1 MRQNGD
7 EKMSVRRED
16 VEKIVQAVGGADNIE
31 VATHCVTRLR
41 FSLADESKVDKQAL
55 DDNELAKGYFSTQGQ
70 FQVIIGPGIVDK
82 AYDELIAITGG
93 QRASKDDVKAAAIK
107 HKSPV
112 QQFIKTLS
120 DIFIPLLPAL
130 VTAGLL
136 LGINNLL
143 TGKDIFFAG
152 QSLVQVYPQWADFA
166 AIVNTIAS
174 TAFTFL
180 PALVGWSAATRF
192 GGSPLLGVVLGLIL
206 VNPGLLSAYDYA
218 NAVNEGT
225 VPTWN
230 LFGLHINAV
239 GYQGQ
244 VLPMLVA
251 AYVLVVIE
259 KWLNRKVPDSLKL
272 LLVAP
277 IALLVTGFL
286 AFVVIG
292 PVTFTLGNW
301 LTSGVVWLFDTVP
314 WLGGL
319 LYGGLYAPLVIT
331 GMHHTFLAV
340 DLQLINSDA
349 AGHST
354 FLWPMLALS
363 NIAQGSAALAM
374 MFVIRSQKMK
384 SLSATTSVTA
394 FLGVTEPAVFGVNV
408 RYKYPLFM
416 GMIGSALGGILL
428 TMNDVR
434 AFAVGVG
441 GLPGFL
447 AINVGDWPIFFIGM
461 GIALVLPFVGTVIYG
476 KIVTRKQA
484 ESGEVAEEDLA
495 DRDVK
500 TVENAKSPVPAAG
513 NTVVQ
518 HADSSA
524 ARTSTAAASSE
535 AVNVLD
541 LTSPIQG
548 RAVPLENVPDPAFA
562 EKQMGEGIAIEP
574 TDGRVVAP
582 FDGTV
587 AHVIDKSKHAV
598 ILEHATGVQVLIH
611 VGIDT
616 VGLKG
621 SGFKAHVATGDVVKE
636 GQLLLEF
643 DREAIKAAGY
653 STISPVII
661 PVGQDIVESIEE
673 ITGDAEAG
681 ETPVLRVHLTGAGV

>member
-1 MRQNGD
+1 
-7 EKMSVRRED
+7 MSVRRED
-16 VEKIVQAVGGADNIE
+16 VEKIVEAIGGKDNIE

-41 FSLADESKVDKQAL
+41 FSLVDESKVDKQAL

-82 AYDELIAITGG
+82 AYEELIAITGG
-93 QRASKDDVKAAAIK
+93 QRATKEDVKSAAIK

-112 QQFIKTLS
+112 QQVIKTLS

-143 TGKDIFFAG
+143 TGNDIFFAG
-152 QSLVQVYPQWADFA
+152 QSLIQVYPQWADFA

-192 GGSPLLGVVLGLIL
+192 GGSPLLGVILGLIL

-230 LFGLHINAV
+230 LFGLQINAV

-244 VLPMLVA
+244 VLPMLAA
-251 AYVLVVIE
+251 AYVLVMIE

-272 LLVAP
+272 LVVAP
-277 IALLVTGFL
+277 VALLVTGFL

-292 PVTFTLGNW
+292 PVTFALGNW
-301 LTSGVVWLFDTVP
+301 LTAGVVWLFATVP

-340 DLQLINSDA
+340 DLQLINST
-349 AGHST
+349 GGT

-363 NIAQGSAALAM
+363 NIAQGAAALAM
-374 MFVIRSQKMK
+374 MFVIRTQKMK
-384 SLSATTSVTA
+384 SLSGTTSLTA

-416 GMIGSALGGILL
+416 GMLGSATAGVLL
-428 TMNDVR
+428 TMNNVR

-447 AINVGDWPIFFIGM
+447 AINVEKWTIFFIGM
-461 GIALVLPFVGTVIYG
+461 GICLVVPFVGTLLYG
-476 KIVTRKQA
+476 KVVTRKQSD
-484 ESGEVAEEDLA
+484 SGEAAEEDLA
-495 DRDVK
+495 ERDVK
-500 TVENAKSPVPAAG
+500 TVENAKSPIPNTG
-513 NTVVQ
+513 NAVVS
-518 HADSSA
+518 HASRSGSSA
-524 ARTSTAAASSE
+524 GGTAGRD

-541 LTSPIQG
+541 VLAPIRG
-548 RAVPLENVPDPAFA
+548 NVVLLDNVPDPAFA

-574 TDGRVVAP
+574 SEGKLFAP
-582 FDGTV
+582 FDATV

-598 ILEHATGVQVLIH
+598 ILEHSMTGVQILVH

-621 SGFKAHVATGDVVKE
+621 EGFKVHVATGDQVKE

-643 DREAIKAAGY
+643 DMEKIKAGGY
-653 STISPVII
+653 PTISPVII
-661 PVGQDIVESIEE
+661 PAGQDIVERVEE
-673 ITGDAEAG
+673 VLGSAEAG
-681 ETPVLRVHLTGAGV
+681 KTPVLRVHLSSEGVT

>member
-1 MRQNGD
+1 
-7 EKMSVRRED
+7 MSVKRED
-16 VEKIVQAVGGADNIE
+16 VEKIVQAIGGKDNIE

-41 FSLADESKVDKQAL
+41 FSLVDESKVDKQAL

-82 AYDELIAITGG
+82 AYDELISITGG
-93 QRASKDDVKAAAIK
+93 QRASKDDVKSAAIK

-143 TGKDIFFAG
+143 TGSDIFFAG
-152 QSLVQVYPQWADFA
+152 QSLVEVYPQWADFA

-218 NAVNEGT
+218 AALNEGT

-230 LFGLHINAV
+230 LFGLQINEV

-259 KWLNRKVPDSLKL
+259 KWLNKKVPDSFKL
-272 LLVAP
+272 LVVAP
-277 IALLVTGFL
+277 VALLVTGFL

-340 DLQLINSDA
+340 DLQLINST
-349 AGHST
+349 GGT

-363 NIAQGSAALAM
+363 NIAQGAAALAM

-408 RYKYPLFM
+408 RFKYPLFM
-416 GMIGSALGGILL
+416 GMIGSAIGGVLL

-447 AINVGDWPIFFIGM
+447 AINVGDWGIFFIGM
-461 GIALVLPFVGTVIYG
+461 AICLVLPFVGTIIYG

-484 ESGEVAEEDLA
+484 ASGEVVEEDLA
-495 DRDVK
+495 ERDVK
-500 TVENAKSPVPAAG
+500 KVENSTSPIPNSG
-513 NTVVQ
+513 NEVVS
-518 HADSSA
+518 HASTSNSA
-524 ARTSTAAASSE
+524 NTGASVGSPD
-535 AVNVLD
+535 AVNVLE
-541 LTSPIQG
+541 LLAPIQG
-548 RAVPLENVPDPAFA
+548 KAVDLAQVPDPAFA
-562 EKQMGEGIAIEP
+562 EKQMGEGVAIEP
-574 TDGRVVAP
+574 SEGRVVAP
-582 FDGTV
+582 FDATV

-611 VGIDT
+611 IGIDT

-621 SGFKAHVATGDVVKE
+621 NGFTAHVATGDVVKA

-643 DREAIKAAGY
+643 DRDVITSGGY
-653 STISPVII
+653 ATISPIII
-661 PVGQDIVESIEE
+661 PAGQDIVDHIEE
-673 ITGDAEAG
+673 LTGDTQAG
-681 ETPVLRVHLTGAGV
+681 KTPVIRIHLTGDED

>member
-1 MRQNGD
+1 
-7 EKMSVRRED
+7 MSVKRED
-16 VEKIVQAVGGADNIE
+16 VEKIIEAIGGKENIE

-41 FSLADESKVDKQAL
+41 FSLVDEGKVNKQAL

-93 QRASKDDVKAAAIK
+93 QRASKEDVKAAAIK
-107 HKSPV
+107 HKSPI

-143 TGKDIFFAG
+143 TGTDIFFKG

-206 VNPGLLSAYDYA
+206 VNPSLLSAYDYA
-218 NAVNEGT
+218 KAYNEGT

-230 LFGLHINAV
+230 LFGFHVNAV

-272 LLVAP
+272 LVVAP
-277 IALLVTGFL
+277 VALLVTGFL
-286 AFVVIG
+286 AFVIIG

-301 LTSGVVWLFDTVP
+301 LTAGVVWVFSTVP

-340 DLQLINSDA
+340 DLQLINST
-349 AGHST
+349 GGT

-363 NIAQGSAALAM
+363 NIAQGAAALAM

-384 SLSATTSVTA
+384 SLSATTSITA

-408 RYKYPLFM
+408 RFKYPLFM
-416 GMIGSALGGILL
+416 GMLGSAIGGVLL
-428 TMNDVR
+428 TMNNVR

-447 AINVGDWPIFFIGM
+447 AIDVANWGIFFIGM
-461 GIALVLPFVGTVIYG
+461 AIALVVPFVGTLLWG
-476 KIVTRKQA
+476 KLATRKQTAGGEMNAA
-484 ESGEVAEEDLA
+484 EAELA
-495 DRDVK
+495 DDDVK
-500 TVENAKSPVPAAG
+500 KVEHGQSPLPVGEKTA
-513 NTVVQ
+513 
-518 HADSSA
+518 SA
-524 ARTSTAAASSE
+524 TQASTASNSLDVLELAA
-535 AVNVLD
+535 
-541 LTSPIQG
+541 PITGQ
-548 RAVPLENVPDPAFA
+548 AVPLDRVPDPAFA

-574 TDGRVVAP
+574 TDGKVYAP

-598 ILEHATGVQVLIH
+598 ILEHSSGVQILVH

-621 SGFKAHVATGDVVKE
+621 DGFKVHVATGDKVSK

-643 DREAIKAAGY
+643 DMDTIQAAGY
-653 STISPVII
+653 PTISPVIV
-661 PVGQDIVESIEE
+661 PVGQTMIEQIEE
-673 ITGDAEAG
+673 VTGAVEAG
-681 ETPVLRVHLTGAGV
+681 KTPVLRIHLTKAHAS

>member
-1 MRQNGD
+1 
-7 EKMSVRRED
+7 MSVKRED
-16 VEKIVQAVGGADNIE
+16 VEKIVQAIGGKDNIE

-41 FSLADESKVDKQAL
+41 FSLVDESKVDKQAL

-93 QRASKDDVKAAAIK
+93 QRATKDDVKSAAIK

-143 TGKDIFFAG
+143 TGKDIFFEAK
-152 QSLVQVYPQWADFA
+152 SLVEVYPQWADFA

-206 VNPGLLSAYDYA
+206 VNPGLMSAYDYA
-218 NAVNEGT
+218 AALNEGT

-272 LLVAP
+272 LVVAP
-277 IALLVTGFL
+277 VALLVTGFL

-301 LTSGVVWLFDTVP
+301 LTEGVVWLFDTVP

-340 DLQLINSDA
+340 DLQLINST
-349 AGHST
+349 GGT

-363 NIAQGSAALAM
+363 NIAQGAAALAM

-408 RYKYPLFM
+408 RFKYPLFM
-416 GMIGSALGGILL
+416 GMIGSAIGGVLL

-447 AINVGDWPIFFIGM
+447 AINVGDWGVFFTGM
-461 GIALVLPFVGTVIYG
+461 AIALVLPFVGTFVYG

-484 ESGEVAEEDLA
+484 AAGEPIDEEDLA
-495 DRDVK
+495 ERDVK
-500 TVENAKSPVPAAG
+500 KVENAQSPIPNTG
-513 NTVVQ
+513 NQVVS
-518 HADSSA
+518 HTASA
-524 ARTSTAAASSE
+524 KTDAPLAAAAPASAD

-541 LTSPIQG
+541 LASPIQG
-548 RAVPLENVPDPAFA
+548 KAVPLENVPDPAFA

-574 TDGRVVAP
+574 AEGRVVAP

-621 SGFKAHVATGDVVKE
+621 NGFTAHVATGDVVKE

-643 DREAIKAAGY
+643 DQEIIKAGGY
-653 STISPVII
+653 ATISPIII
-661 PVGQDIVESIEE
+661 PAGQDIVESVEE
-673 ITGDAEAG
+673 LTGDATEG
-681 ETPVLRVHLTGAGV
+681 QTPVIRVHLSSAGV

>member
-1 MRQNGD
+1 
-7 EKMSVRRED
+7 MSVKRED
-16 VEKIVQAVGGADNIE
+16 VEKIIEAIGGKDNIE

-41 FSLADESKVDKQAL
+41 FSLLDESKVNKQAL

-82 AYDELIAITGG
+82 AYEELIAITGG
-93 QRASKDDVKAAAIK
+93 QRASKEDVKAAAIK
-107 HKSPV
+107 HKSPI

-143 TGKDIFFAG
+143 TGPDIFYKG
-152 QSLVQVYPQWADFA
+152 QSLVEVFPQWADFA

-192 GGSPLLGVVLGLIL
+192 GGSPLLGVLLGLIL
-206 VNPGLLSAYDYA
+206 VNPSLLSAYDYA
-218 NAVNEGT
+218 KAYNAGT

-230 LFGLHINAV
+230 LFGFHVNAV

-272 LLVAP
+272 LVVAP
-277 IALLVTGFL
+277 VALLVTGFL
-286 AFVVIG
+286 AFVIIG
-292 PVTFTLGNW
+292 PVTFTVGNW
-301 LTSGVVWLFDTVP
+301 LTAGVVWVFSTVP

-340 DLQLINSDA
+340 DLQLINST
-349 AGHST
+349 GGT

-384 SLSATTSVTA
+384 SLSATTSITA

-408 RYKYPLFM
+408 RFRYPLFM
-416 GMIGSALGGILL
+416 GMLGSAIGGILL
-428 TMNDVR
+428 TMNNVR

-447 AINVGDWPIFFIGM
+447 AIDVGNWGTFFIGM
-461 GIALVLPFVGTVIYG
+461 AICLVVPFAGTLLCRKLI
-476 KIVTRKQA
+476 IRKQEA
-484 ESGEVAEEDLA
+484 AGESVEEDIA
-495 DRDVK
+495 DDDVK
-500 TVENAKSPVPAAG
+500 KVENGRSPMK
-513 NTVVQ
+513 
-518 HADSSA
+518 DSDQV
-524 ARTSTAAASSE
+524 AASASSTSAKDVDVLE
-535 AVNVLD
+535 LLAPISGKAVALD
-541 LTSPIQG
+541 
-548 RAVPLENVPDPAFA
+548 NVPDPAFA

-574 TDGRVVAP
+574 TDGKVYAP

-598 ILEHATGVQVLIH
+598 ILEHASGVQILVHI
-611 VGIDT
+611 GIDT

-621 SGFKAHVATGDVVKE
+621 EGFKAHVATGDTVTK

-643 DREAIKAAGY
+643 NMETIKAAGY
-653 STISPVII
+653 PTISPII
-661 PVGQDIVESIEE
+661 VPVGQDMIERIEE
-673 ITGDAEAG
+673 IPGPAEAG
-681 ETPVLRVHLTGAGV
+681 KTPVIRIHLTKAHM

>member
-1 MRQNGD
+1 
-7 EKMSVRRED
+7 MSVKRED
-16 VEKIVQAVGGADNIE
+16 VEKIIEAIGGKDNIE

-41 FSLADESKVDKQAL
+41 FSLVDEGKVNKQAL

-93 QRASKDDVKAAAIK
+93 QRASKEDVKAAAIK
-107 HKSPV
+107 HKSPI

-143 TGKDIFFAG
+143 TGTDIFFKG

-206 VNPGLLSAYDYA
+206 VNPSLLSAYDYA
-218 NAVNEGT
+218 KAYNEGT

-230 LFGLHINAV
+230 LFGFHVNAV

-286 AFVVIG
+286 AFVIIG

-301 LTSGVVWLFDTVP
+301 LTAGVVWVFSTVP

-340 DLQLINSDA
+340 DLQLINST
-349 AGHST
+349 GGT

-363 NIAQGSAALAM
+363 NIAQGAAALAM

-384 SLSATTSVTA
+384 SLSATTSITA

-408 RYKYPLFM
+408 RFKYPLFM
-416 GMIGSALGGILL
+416 GMLGSAIGGVLL
-428 TMNDVR
+428 TMNNVR

-447 AINVGDWPIFFIGM
+447 AIDVAKWGIFFIGM
-461 GIALVLPFVGTVIYG
+461 AIALVVPFIGTLLWG
-476 KIVTRKQA
+476 KLVTRKQA
-484 ESGEVAEEDLA
+484 AGGEMNAAEAELA
-495 DRDVK
+495 DDDVK
-500 TVENAKSPVPAAG
+500 KVEHGQSPLPASEKKTTTTQA
-513 NTVVQ
+513 
-518 HADSSA
+518 SA
-524 ARTSTAAASSE
+524 SATQLDVLELAA
-535 AVNVLD
+535 
-541 LTSPIQG
+541 PITGQ
-548 RAVPLENVPDPAFA
+548 AVPLERVPDPAFA

-574 TDGRVVAP
+574 TDGRVYAP

-598 ILEHATGVQVLIH
+598 ILEHSSGVQILVH

-621 SGFKAHVATGDVVKE
+621 DGFKVHVATGDTVSK

-643 DREAIKAAGY
+643 DMDTIKAAGY
-653 STISPVII
+653 PTISPVIV
-661 PVGQDIVESIEE
+661 PVGQTMIEGIEE
-673 ITGDAEAG
+673 IPGAVEAG
-681 ETPVLRVHLTGAGV
+681 KTPVLRIHLTKAHAS

>member
-1 MRQNGD
+1 
-7 EKMSVRRED
+7 MSVKRED
-16 VEKIVQAVGGADNIE
+16 VEKIIEAIGGKENIE

-41 FSLADESKVDKQAL
+41 FSLVDEGKVNKQAL

-107 HKSPV
+107 HKSPI

-143 TGKDIFFAG
+143 TGSDIFFKG

-206 VNPGLLSAYDYA
+206 VNPSLLSAYDYA
-218 NAVNEGT
+218 KAFNEGT

-230 LFGLHINAV
+230 LFGFHVNAV

-286 AFVVIG
+286 AFVIIG

-301 LTSGVVWLFDTVP
+301 LTAGVVWVFSTVP

-340 DLQLINSDA
+340 DLQLINST
-349 AGHST
+349 GGT

-384 SLSATTSVTA
+384 SLSATTSITA

-408 RYKYPLFM
+408 RFKYPLFM
-416 GMIGSALGGILL
+416 GMLGSAIGGVLL
-428 TMNDVR
+428 TMNNVR

-447 AINVGDWPIFFIGM
+447 AIDVAKWGIFFIGM
-461 GIALVLPFVGTVIYG
+461 AICLVVPFVGTVLWG
-476 KIVTRKQA
+476 KLATRKQA
-484 ESGEVAEEDLA
+484 EGGEMNAAEAELA
-495 DRDVK
+495 DDDVK
-500 TVENAKSPVPAAG
+500 KVEHGQSPLSTSEKTTTTTQAS
-513 NTVVQ
+513 T
-518 HADSSA
+518 SSA
-524 ARTSTAAASSE
+524 QLDVLELAA
-535 AVNVLD
+535 
-541 LTSPIQG
+541 PITGQ
-548 RAVPLENVPDPAFA
+548 AVPLDRVPDPAFA

-574 TDGRVVAP
+574 TDGKVYAP

-598 ILEHATGVQVLIH
+598 ILEHTSGVQILVH

-621 SGFKAHVATGDVVKE
+621 DGFKVHVATGDKVSK

-643 DREAIKAAGY
+643 DMDTIKAAGY
-653 STISPVII
+653 PTISPVIV
-661 PVGQDIVESIEE
+661 PVGQTMIEGIEE
-673 ITGDAEAG
+673 MPGTVEAG
-681 ETPVLRVHLTGAGV
+681 KTPVLRIHLTKAHAS

>member
-1 MRQNGD
+1 
-7 EKMSVRRED
+7 MSVNRED
-16 VEKIVQAVGGADNIE
+16 VEKIVAAIGGKENIE

-41 FSLADESKVDKQAL
+41 FSLLDESKIDKQAL

-82 AYDELIAITGG
+82 AYEQLIAITGG
-93 QRASKDDVKAAAIK
+93 QRASKEDVKAAAIK
-107 HKSPV
+107 HKSPI

-143 TGKDIFFAG
+143 TGSDIFFKG
-152 QSLVQVYPQWADFA
+152 QSLVEVYPQWADFA

-206 VNPGLLSAYDYA
+206 VNPSLLSAYDYA
-218 NAVNEGT
+218 AAYNEGT

-251 AYVLVVIE
+251 AYVLVTIE
-259 KWLNRKVPDSLKL
+259 KWLNRTVPDSFKL
-272 LLVAP
+272 LVVAP
-277 IALLVTGFL
+277 VALLVTGFL

-301 LTSGVVWLFDTVP
+301 LTAGVVWVFSTVP

-340 DLQLINSDA
+340 DLQLINST
-349 AGHST
+349 GGT

-363 NIAQGSAALAM
+363 NIAQGAAALAM
-374 MFVIRSQKMK
+374 MFVIRTQKMK
-384 SLSATTSVTA
+384 SLSATTSITA

-408 RYKYPLFM
+408 RFKYPLFM
-416 GMIGSALGGILL
+416 GMLGSAIGGILL
-428 TMNDVR
+428 TMNNVR

-447 AINVGDWPIFFIGM
+447 AINVGNWGIFFIGM
-461 GIALVLPFVGTVIYG
+461 AICLVIPFVGTLIWG
-476 KIVTRKQA
+476 KLATRKQTT
-484 ESGEVAEEDLA
+484 SEEDSEQDLA
-495 DRDVK
+495 DRAVDK
-500 TVENAKSPVPAAG
+500 VEHGHSPLPASDKAVASDSTSVDG
-513 NTVVQ
+513 VNT
-518 HADSSA
+518 
-524 ARTSTAAASSE
+524 
-535 AVNVLD
+535 LD
-541 LTSPIQG
+541 LPSPISGQ
-548 RAVPLENVPDPAFA
+548 AVSLDQVPDPAFA

-574 TDGRVVAP
+574 TDGKVYAP
-582 FDGTV
+582 FDGNV
-587 AHVIDKSKHAV
+587 AHVIDKSKHAL
-598 ILEHATGVQVLIH
+598 ILEHTSGVQILIH
-611 VGIDT
+611 IGIDT

-621 SGFKAHVATGDVVKE
+621 EGFKAHVATGDTVSK

-643 DREAIKAAGY
+643 DMDMITSAGY
-653 STISPVII
+653 ATISPII
-661 PVGQDIVESIEE
+661 VPVGQEMIQQIEE
-673 ITGDAEAG
+673 LPGPVEAG
-681 ETPVLRVHLTGAGV
+681 ETPVLRIHLNGTNA

>member
-1 MRQNGD
+1 
-7 EKMSVRRED
+7 MSVKRED
-16 VEKIVQAVGGADNIE
+16 VEKIIEAIGGKDNIE

-41 FSLADESKVDKQAL
+41 FSLLDESKVNKQAL
-55 DDNELAKGYFSTQGQ
+55 DDNELAKGHFSTQGQ

-82 AYDELIAITGG
+82 AYEELIAITGG
-93 QRASKDDVKAAAIK
+93 QRASKEDVKAAAIK
-107 HKSPV
+107 HKSPI

-143 TGKDIFFAG
+143 TGPDIFYKG
-152 QSLVQVYPQWADFA
+152 QSLVEVFPQWADFA
-166 AIVNTIAS
+166 AIVYTIAS

-192 GGSPLLGVVLGLIL
+192 GGSPLLGVLLGLIL
-206 VNPGLLSAYDYA
+206 VNPSLLSAYDYA
-218 NAVNEGT
+218 KAYNAGT

-230 LFGLHINAV
+230 LFGFHVNAV

-272 LLVAP
+272 LVVAP
-277 IALLVTGFL
+277 VALLVTGFL
-286 AFVVIG
+286 AFVIIG
-292 PVTFTLGNW
+292 PVTFTVGNW
-301 LTSGVVWLFDTVP
+301 LTAGVVWVFSTVP

-340 DLQLINSDA
+340 DLQLINST
-349 AGHST
+349 GGT

-384 SLSATTSVTA
+384 SLSATTSITA

-408 RYKYPLFM
+408 RFRYPLFM
-416 GMIGSALGGILL
+416 GMLGSAIGGILL
-428 TMNDVR
+428 TMNNVR

-447 AINVGDWPIFFIGM
+447 AIDVGNWGTFFIGM
-461 GIALVLPFVGTVIYG
+461 AICLVVPFAGTLLCRKLI
-476 KIVTRKQA
+476 IRKQEA
-484 ESGEVAEEDLA
+484 AGESVEEDIA
-495 DRDVK
+495 DDDVRK
-500 TVENAKSPVPAAG
+500 VENGRSPMKDSDQVPASG
-513 NTVVQ
+513 
-518 HADSSA
+518 SSA
-524 ARTSTAAASSE
+524 SANDVDVLELLAPISGK
-535 AVNVLD
+535 AVTLD
-541 LTSPIQG
+541 
-548 RAVPLENVPDPAFA
+548 NVPDPAFA

-574 TDGRVVAP
+574 TDGKVYAP

-598 ILEHATGVQVLIH
+598 ILEHASGVQILVHI
-611 VGIDT
+611 GIDT

-621 SGFKAHVATGDVVKE
+621 EGFKAHVATGDTVTK

-643 DREAIKAAGY
+643 NMETIKAAGY
-653 STISPVII
+653 PTISPII
-661 PVGQDIVESIEE
+661 VPVGQDMIERIEE
-673 ITGDAEAG
+673 IPGSAEAG
-681 ETPVLRVHLTGAGV
+681 KTPVIRIHLTKAHV

>member
-1 MRQNGD
+1 MAV
-7 EKMSVRRED
+7 KRED
-16 VEKIVQAVGGADNIE
+16 VEKIVQAVGGKDNIE

-82 AYDELIAITGG
+82 AYEELIAITGG
-93 QRASKDDVKAAAIK
+93 QRATKDDVKSAAIK

-143 TGKDIFFAG
+143 TGPDIFFAG
-152 QSLVQVYPQWADFA
+152 QALVEVYPQWADFA
-166 AIVNTIAS
+166 AIVSIIAV

-206 VNPGLLSAYDYA
+206 VNPGLLSANDYA
-218 NAVNEGT
+218 TAVNAGT
-225 VPTWN
+225 VPIWN
-230 LFGLHINAV
+230 LFGLEINAV

-272 LLVAP
+272 LVVAP
-277 IALLVTGFL
+277 VALLVTGFL

-301 LTSGVVWLFDTVP
+301 LTDGVVWLFDRVP

-340 DLQLINSDA
+340 DLQLINST
-349 AGHST
+349 GGT

-363 NIAQGSAALAM
+363 NIAQGAAALAM

-384 SLSATTSVTA
+384 SLSATTSITA

-416 GMIGSALGGILL
+416 GMLGSAIGGILL

-447 AINVGDWPIFFIGM
+447 AVNVGDWGIFFIGM
-461 GIALVLPFVGTVIYG
+461 AICLVLPFVGTIVYG

-484 ESGEVAEEDLA
+484 AAGEPVEGFEEDLA
-495 DRDVK
+495 ERDVK
-500 TVENAKSPVPAAG
+500 KVENAKSPIPNTG
-513 NTVVQ
+513 NTVVS
-518 HADSSA
+518 HAATAGA
-524 ARTSTAAASSE
+524 AGTAGTAAADKN

-541 LTSPIQG
+541 LLAPIQG
-548 RAVPLENVPDPAFA
+548 RAVLLENVPDPAFA

-574 TDGRVVAP
+574 SEGRVVAP

-611 VGIDT
+611 IGIDT

-621 SGFKAHVATGDVVKE
+621 SGFKAHVATGDTVKA

-643 DREAIKAAGY
+643 DREVITAGGY
-653 STISPVII
+653 ATISPIII
-661 PVGQDIVESIEE
+661 PAGQDIVESIEE
-673 ITGDAEAG
+673 LTGDTEAG
-681 ETPVLRVHLTGAGV
+681 KTPILRIHLTGAED

>member
-1 MRQNGD
+1 
-7 EKMSVRRED
+7 MSVNRED
-16 VEKIVQAVGGADNIE
+16 VEKIVAAIGGKENIE

-41 FSLADESKVDKQAL
+41 FSLLDESKVDKQAL

-82 AYDELIAITGG
+82 AYEQLIAITGG
-93 QRASKDDVKAAAIK
+93 QRASKEDVKAAAIK
-107 HKSPV
+107 HKSPI

-143 TGKDIFFAG
+143 TGSDIFFKG
-152 QSLVQVYPQWADFA
+152 QSLVEVYPQWADFA

-206 VNPGLLSAYDYA
+206 VNPSLLSAYDYA
-218 NAVNEGT
+218 AAYNEGT

-251 AYVLVVIE
+251 AYVLVTIE
-259 KWLNRKVPDSLKL
+259 KWLNRTVPDSFKL
-272 LLVAP
+272 LVVAP
-277 IALLVTGFL
+277 VALLVTGFL

-301 LTSGVVWLFDTVP
+301 LTAGVVWVFSTVP

-340 DLQLINSDA
+340 DLQLINST
-349 AGHST
+349 GGT

-363 NIAQGSAALAM
+363 NIAQGAAALAM
-374 MFVIRSQKMK
+374 MFVIRTQKMK
-384 SLSATTSVTA
+384 SLSATTSITA

-408 RYKYPLFM
+408 RFKYPLFM
-416 GMIGSALGGILL
+416 GMLGSAIGGVLL
-428 TMNDVR
+428 TMNNVR

-447 AINVGDWPIFFIGM
+447 AINVGNWGIFFIGM
-461 GIALVLPFVGTVIYG
+461 AICLVIPFVGTLIWG
-476 KIVTRKQA
+476 KLATRKQTT
-484 ESGEVAEEDLA
+484 SEEDSEQDLA
-495 DRDVK
+495 DRAVDK
-500 TVENAKSPVPAAG
+500 VEHGRSPLPTSDKAA
-513 NTVVQ
+513 TSDSTS
-518 HADSSA
+518 ADS
-524 ARTSTAAASSE
+524 
-535 AVNVLD
+535 VNTLE
-541 LTSPIQG
+541 LPSPISGQ
-548 RAVPLENVPDPAFA
+548 AVSLDQVPDPAFA

-574 TDGRVVAP
+574 TDGKVYAP
-582 FDGTV
+582 FDGNV
-587 AHVIDKSKHAV
+587 AHVIDKSKHAL
-598 ILEHATGVQVLIH
+598 ILEHTSGVQILIH
-611 VGIDT
+611 IGIDT

-621 SGFKAHVATGDVVKE
+621 EGFKAHVATGDTVSK

-643 DREAIKAAGY
+643 DMDMITSAGY
-653 STISPVII
+653 ATISPII
-661 PVGQDIVESIEE
+661 VPVGQEMIQQIEE
-673 ITGDAEAG
+673 LPGAVQAG
-681 ETPVLRVHLTGAGV
+681 ETPVLRIHLNGANA

>member
-1 MRQNGD
+1 
-7 EKMSVRRED
+7 MSVKRED
-16 VEKIVQAVGGADNIE
+16 VEKIVEAIGGKDNIE

-41 FSLADESKVDKQAL
+41 FSLVDESRVDKQAL

-82 AYDELIAITGG
+82 AYEEMIAITGG
-93 QRASKDDVKAAAIK
+93 QRASKEDVKAAAIK

-143 TGKDIFFAG
+143 TGGGIFFAER
-152 QSLVQVYPQWADFA
+152 SLVEAYPQWADFA

-206 VNPGLLSAYDYA
+206 VNPGLMSAYEYA
-218 NAVNEGT
+218 NALNEGT

-286 AFVVIG
+286 AFIVIG

-301 LTSGVVWLFDTVP
+301 LTEGVVWLFATVP

-363 NIAQGSAALAM
+363 NIAQGAAALSM

-416 GMIGSALGGILL
+416 GMLGSAIGGVLL

-447 AINVGDWPIFFIGM
+447 AINVGDWGIFFIGM
-461 GIALVLPFVGTVIYG
+461 AIALVVPFVGTLVYG
-476 KIVTRKQA
+476 KIATRKQIA
-484 ESGEVAEEDLA
+484 SGEAVEEDLA

-500 TVENAKSPVPAAG
+500 KVENAQSPIPASGNDIVDRPAA
-513 NTVVQ
+513 VS
-518 HADSSA
+518 ASSA
-524 ARTSTAAASSE
+524 TASAHRGGI
-535 AVNVLD
+535 NVLD
-541 LTSPIQG
+541 LPSPIKG
-548 RAVPLENVPDPAFA
+548 EAVLLSAVPDPAFA
-562 EKQMGEGIAIEP
+562 EKQMGDGIAIEP
-574 TDGRVVAP
+574 SEGKVYAP

-598 ILEHATGVQVLIH
+598 ILEHPTGVQILVH

-621 SGFKAHVATGDVVKE
+621 SGFKAHVATGDIVEE
-636 GQLLLEF
+636 GQVLLEF
-643 DREAIKAAGY
+643 DMEAIKAAGY
-653 STISPVII
+653 PTISPVIV
-661 PVGQDIVESIEE
+661 PVGQDIVESVEE
-673 ITGDAEAG
+673 IPGSARDG
-681 ETPVLRVHLTGAGV
+681 RTPVLRITLAEVGV

>member
-1 MRQNGD
+1 
-7 EKMSVRRED
+7 MSVKRED
-16 VEKIVQAVGGADNIE
+16 VEKIIEAIGGKENIE

-41 FSLADESKVDKQAL
+41 FSLVDEGKVNKQAL

-93 QRASKDDVKAAAIK
+93 QRASKEDVKAAAIK
-107 HKSPV
+107 HKSPI

-143 TGKDIFFAG
+143 TGTDIFFKG

-206 VNPGLLSAYDYA
+206 VNPSLLSAYDYA
-218 NAVNEGT
+218 KAYNEGT

-230 LFGLHINAV
+230 LFGFHVNAV

-272 LLVAP
+272 LVVAP
-277 IALLVTGFL
+277 VALLVTGFL
-286 AFVVIG
+286 AFVIIG

-301 LTSGVVWLFDTVP
+301 LTAGVVWVFSTVP

-340 DLQLINSDA
+340 DLQLINST
-349 AGHST
+349 GGT

-363 NIAQGSAALAM
+363 NIAQGAAALAM

-384 SLSATTSVTA
+384 SLSATTSITA

-408 RYKYPLFM
+408 RFKYPLFM
-416 GMIGSALGGILL
+416 GMLGSAIGGVLL
-428 TMNDVR
+428 TMNNVR

-447 AINVGDWPIFFIGM
+447 AIDVANWGIFFIGM
-461 GIALVLPFVGTVIYG
+461 AIALVVPFVGTLLWG
-476 KIVTRKQA
+476 KLATRKQTAGAGGEMNAA
-484 ESGEVAEEDLA
+484 EAELA
-495 DRDVK
+495 DDDVK
-500 TVENAKSPVPAAG
+500 KVEHGQSPLPVGEKTA
-513 NTVVQ
+513 
-518 HADSSA
+518 SA
-524 ARTSTAAASSE
+524 TQASTASNSLDVLELAA
-535 AVNVLD
+535 
-541 LTSPIQG
+541 PITGQ
-548 RAVPLENVPDPAFA
+548 AVPLDRVPDPAFA

-574 TDGRVVAP
+574 TDGKVYAP

-598 ILEHATGVQVLIH
+598 ILEHSSGVQILVH

-621 SGFKAHVATGDVVKE
+621 DGFKVHVATGDKVSK

-643 DREAIKAAGY
+643 DMDTIQAAGY
-653 STISPVII
+653 PTISPVIVPI
-661 PVGQDIVESIEE
+661 GQTMIEQIEE
-673 ITGDAEAG
+673 VPGAVEAG
-681 ETPVLRVHLTGAGV
+681 KTPVLRIHLTKAHAS

>member
-1 MRQNGD
+1 MAV
-7 EKMSVRRED
+7 KRED
-16 VEKIVQAVGGADNIE
+16 VEKIVQAIGGKDNIE

-41 FSLADESKVDKQAL
+41 FSLVDESKVDKQAL

-82 AYDELIAITGG
+82 AYEELIAITGG
-93 QRASKDDVKAAAIK
+93 QRATKDDVKSAAIK

-218 NAVNEGT
+218 SAVNEGT

-230 LFGLHINAV
+230 LFGLQINAV

-259 KWLNRKVPDSLKL
+259 KWLNRKVTDSLKL
-272 LLVAP
+272 LVVAP
-277 IALLVTGFL
+277 VALLVTGFL

-301 LTSGVVWLFDTVP
+301 LTDGVVWLFDTVP

-340 DLQLINSDA
+340 DLQLINST
-349 AGHST
+349 GGT

-363 NIAQGSAALAM
+363 NIAQGAAALAM

-384 SLSATTSVTA
+384 SLSATTSITA

-408 RYKYPLFM
+408 RFKYPLFM
-416 GMIGSALGGILL
+416 GMLGSALGGILL

-447 AINVGDWPIFFIGM
+447 AVNVENWGIFFIGM
-461 GIALVLPFVGTVIYG
+461 AICLVLPFVGTIVYG

-484 ESGEVAEEDLA
+484 ASGEEVEEDLA
-495 DRDVK
+495 ERDVK
-500 TVENAKSPVPAAG
+500 TVENAKSPIPSSG
-513 NTVVQ
+513 NTVVS
-518 HADSSA
+518 HASTTGA
-524 ARTSTAAASSE
+524 AGTAGAAAAGQD

-541 LTSPIQG
+541 LLAPIQG

-562 EKQMGEGIAIEP
+562 EKQMGEGVAIEP
-574 TDGRVVAP
+574 SEGRVVAP
-582 FDGTV
+582 FDATV

-621 SGFKAHVATGDVVKE
+621 SGFTAHVATGDVVKA

-643 DREAIKAAGY
+643 DRDIITAGGY
-653 STISPVII
+653 ATISPIII
-661 PVGQDIVESIEE
+661 PAGQDIVASIEE
-673 ITGDAEAG
+673 LMGDTVAG
-681 ETPVLRVHLTGAGV
+681 QTPVLRIHLTGDED

>member
-1 MRQNGD
+1 
-7 EKMSVRRED
+7 MSVKRED
-16 VEKIVQAVGGADNIE
+16 VEKIVQAIGGKDNIE

-41 FSLADESKVDKQAL
+41 FSLVDESKVDKQAL

-82 AYDELIAITGG
+82 AYEELIAITGG
-93 QRASKDDVKAAAIK
+93 QRATKDDVKSAAIK

-143 TGKDIFFAG
+143 TGKDIFFA
-152 QSLVQVYPQWADFA
+152 SKALIEVYPQWADFA

-206 VNPGLLSAYDYA
+206 VNPGLLSAYSYA
-218 NAVNEGT
+218 EAVNAGT

-272 LLVAP
+272 LVVAP
-277 IALLVTGFL
+277 VALLVTGFL
-286 AFVVIG
+286 AFVIIG

-301 LTSGVVWLFDTVP
+301 LTDGVVWLFDTVP

-340 DLQLINSDA
+340 DLQLINST
-349 AGHST
+349 GGT

-384 SLSATTSVTA
+384 SLSATTSITA

-408 RYKYPLFM
+408 RFKYPLFM
-416 GMIGSALGGILL
+416 GMLGSALGGILL
-428 TMNDVR
+428 TMNNVR

-447 AINVGDWPIFFIGM
+447 AVNVGDWSIFFIGM
-461 GIALVLPFVGTVIYG
+461 AICLVLPFVGTIVYG
-476 KIVTRKQA
+476 KIVTRKQSA
-484 ESGEVAEEDLA
+484 SGEELEEDLA
-495 DRDVK
+495 ERDVK
-500 TVENAKSPVPAAG
+500 KVENATSPIPNSG
-513 NTVVQ
+513 NTVVS
-518 HADSSA
+518 HAS
-524 ARTSTAAASSE
+524 TTAAGTAGAALADKD

-541 LTSPIQG
+541 LLAPIQG
-548 RAVPLENVPDPAFA
+548 RAVSLDKVPDPAFA
-562 EKQMGEGIAIEP
+562 EKQMGDGIAIEP
-574 TDGRVVAP
+574 SEGRVVAP

-621 SGFKAHVATGDVVKE
+621 SGFKAHVATGDVVKA

-643 DREAIKAAGY
+643 DREVITAGGY
-653 STISPVII
+653 STISPVIV
-661 PVGQDIVESIEE
+661 PVGQDIVASIEE
-673 ITGDAEAG
+673 LTGEAEAG
-681 ETPVLRVHLTGAGV
+681 KTPVLRVHLTGAED

>member
-1 MRQNGD
+1 
-7 EKMSVRRED
+7 MSVKRED
-16 VEKIVQAVGGADNIE
+16 VEKIVQAIGGKDNIE

-41 FSLADESKVDKQAL
+41 FSLVDESKVDKQAL

-93 QRASKDDVKAAAIK
+93 QRATKDDVKSAAIK

-143 TGKDIFFAG
+143 TGKDIFFAAK
-152 QSLVQVYPQWADFA
+152 SLVEVYPQWADFA

-206 VNPGLLSAYDYA
+206 VNPGLMSAYDYA
-218 NAVNEGT
+218 AALNEGT

-272 LLVAP
+272 LVVAP
-277 IALLVTGFL
+277 VALLVTGFL

-301 LTSGVVWLFDTVP
+301 LTDGVVWLFDTVP

-340 DLQLINSDA
+340 DLQLINST
-349 AGHST
+349 GGT

-363 NIAQGSAALAM
+363 NIAQGAAALAM

-384 SLSATTSVTA
+384 SLSATTSITA

-408 RYKYPLFM
+408 RFKYPLFM
-416 GMIGSALGGILL
+416 GMIGSAIGGVLL

-447 AINVGDWPIFFIGM
+447 AVNVGDWSIFFIGM
-461 GIALVLPFVGTVIYG
+461 GICLVLPFVGTIVYG

-484 ESGEVAEEDLA
+484 AAGEPVEEEDLA
-495 DRDVK
+495 ERDVK
-500 TVENAKSPVPAAG
+500 KVENAQSPIPNTGNEVVSHTTTANAG
-513 NTVVQ
+513 SK
-518 HADSSA
+518 D
-524 ARTSTAAASSE
+524 

-541 LTSPIQG
+541 LAAPIQG
-548 RAVPLENVPDPAFA
+548 KAVLLENVPDPAFA

-574 TDGRVVAP
+574 TEGRVVAP

-643 DREAIKAAGY
+643 DQEIIKAGGY
-653 STISPVII
+653 ATISPIII
-661 PVGQDIVESIEE
+661 PAGQDMVESVEE
-673 ITGDAEAG
+673 IPGNAKEG
-681 ETPVLRVHLTGAGV
+681 ETPVIRVHLTGAGV

>member
-1 MRQNGD
+1 
-7 EKMSVRRED
+7 MSVNRED
-16 VEKIVQAVGGADNIE
+16 VEKIVAAIGGKDNIE

-41 FSLADESKVDKQAL
+41 FSLLDESKVDKQAL

-82 AYDELIAITGG
+82 AYEQLIAITGG
-93 QRASKDDVKAAAIK
+93 QRASKEDVKAAAIK
-107 HKSPV
+107 HKSPI

-143 TGKDIFFAG
+143 TGSDIFFKG
-152 QSLVQVYPQWADFA
+152 QSLVEVYPQWADFA

-206 VNPGLLSAYDYA
+206 VNPSLLSAYDYA
-218 NAVNEGT
+218 AAYNEGT
-225 VPTWN
+225 VPTWD

-251 AYVLVVIE
+251 AYVLVTIE
-259 KWLNRKVPDSLKL
+259 KWLNRTVPDSFKL
-272 LLVAP
+272 LVVAP
-277 IALLVTGFL
+277 VALLVTGFL

-292 PVTFTLGNW
+292 PVTFALGNW
-301 LTSGVVWLFDTVP
+301 LTAGVVWVFSTVP

-340 DLQLINSDA
+340 DLQLINST
-349 AGHST
+349 GGT

-363 NIAQGSAALAM
+363 NIAQGAAALAM
-374 MFVIRSQKMK
+374 MFVIRTQKMK

-408 RYKYPLFM
+408 RFKYPLFM
-416 GMIGSALGGILL
+416 GMIGSAIGGVLL
-428 TMNDVR
+428 TMNNVR

-447 AINVGDWPIFFIGM
+447 AINVGNWGIFFIGM
-461 GIALVLPFVGTVIYG
+461 AIALVIPFVGTLLWG
-476 KIVTRKQA
+476 KLVTRKQTTTTEA
-484 ESGEVAEEDLA
+484 TEEDLA
-495 DRDVK
+495 DIAIDKVQDGR
-500 TVENAKSPVPAAG
+500 SPIPASDA
-513 NTVVQ
+513 VV
-518 HADSSA
+518 ANSSA
-524 ARTSTAAASSE
+524 SAERVDT
-535 AVNVLD
+535 LD
-541 LTSPIQG
+541 LPSPISGQ
-548 RAVPLENVPDPAFA
+548 AVPLDQVPDPAFA

-574 TDGRVVAP
+574 TEGKVYAP
-582 FDGTV
+582 FDGNV
-587 AHVIDKSKHAV
+587 AHVIDKSKHAL
-598 ILEHATGVQVLIH
+598 ILEHTSGVQILVHI
-611 VGIDT
+611 GIDT

-621 SGFKAHVATGDVVKE
+621 DGFKAHVATGDTVTK

-643 DREAIKAAGY
+643 DMDMIRSAGY
-653 STISPVII
+653 ATISPII
-661 PVGQDIVESIEE
+661 VPVGQDLIQRIEE
-673 ITGDAEAG
+673 LPGHADAG
-681 ETPVLRVHLTGAGV
+681 ETPVLRIHLNGAST

>member
-1 MRQNGD
+1 
-7 EKMSVRRED
+7 MSVKRED
-16 VEKIVQAVGGADNIE
+16 VEKIVEAIGGKENIE

-41 FSLADESKVDKQAL
+41 FSLVDEGKVNKQAL

-107 HKSPV
+107 HKSPI

-143 TGKDIFFAG
+143 TGTDIFFKG

-206 VNPGLLSAYDYA
+206 VNPSLLSAYDYA
-218 NAVNEGT
+218 KAYNEGT

-230 LFGLHINAV
+230 LFGFHVNAV

-272 LLVAP
+272 LVVAP
-277 IALLVTGFL
+277 VALLVTGFL
-286 AFVVIG
+286 AFVIIG

-301 LTSGVVWLFDTVP
+301 LTAGVVWVFSTVP

-340 DLQLINSDA
+340 DLQLINST
-349 AGHST
+349 GGT

-363 NIAQGSAALAM
+363 NIAQGAAALAM

-384 SLSATTSVTA
+384 SLSATTSITA

-408 RYKYPLFM
+408 RFKYPLFM
-416 GMIGSALGGILL
+416 GMLGSAIGGVLL
-428 TMNDVR
+428 TMNNVR

-447 AINVGDWPIFFIGM
+447 AIDVANWGIFFIGM
-461 GIALVLPFVGTVIYG
+461 AIALVVPFVGTLLWG
-476 KIVTRKQA
+476 KLATRKQTAGGEMNTA
-484 ESGEVAEEDLA
+484 EAELA
-495 DRDVK
+495 DDDVK
-500 TVENAKSPVPAAG
+500 KVEHGQSPLPASEKVA
-513 NTVVQ
+513 
-518 HADSSA
+518 SA
-524 ARTSTAAASSE
+524 TQASTASNPLDVLELAA
-535 AVNVLD
+535 
-541 LTSPIQG
+541 PITGQ
-548 RAVPLENVPDPAFA
+548 AVPLDRVPDPAFA

-574 TDGRVVAP
+574 TEGKVYAP

-598 ILEHATGVQVLIH
+598 ILEHSSGVQILVH

-621 SGFKAHVATGDVVKE
+621 DGFKVHVATGDKVSK

-643 DREAIKAAGY
+643 DMDTIQAAGY
-653 STISPVII
+653 PTISPVIVPI
-661 PVGQDIVESIEE
+661 GQTMIEQIEE
-673 ITGDAEAG
+673 VPGAVEAG
-681 ETPVLRVHLTGAGV
+681 KTPVLRIHLTKAHAS

>member
-1 MRQNGD
+1 
-7 EKMSVRRED
+7 MSVKKED
-16 VEKIVQAVGGADNIE
+16 VEKIVEAIGGKDNIE

-41 FSLADESKVDKQAL
+41 FSLVDESKVNKQAL

-82 AYDELIAITGG
+82 AYEQLIAITGG
-93 QRASKDDVKAAAIK
+93 KRATKEDVKAAAIK
-107 HKSPV
+107 HKSPI

-120 DIFIPLLPAL
+120 DIFIPLLPAI

-143 TGKDIFFAG
+143 TGANIFYAG
-152 QSLVQVYPQWADFA
+152 KSLVQVYPQWADFA

-206 VNPGLLSAYDYA
+206 VNPSLLSAYDYA
-218 NAVNEGT
+218 KAYNEGT

-259 KWLNRKVPDSLKL
+259 KWLTRKVPDSLKL

-292 PVTFTLGNW
+292 PVTFTIGNW
-301 LTSGVVWLFDTVP
+301 LTAGVVWIFSTVP

-319 LYGGLYAPLVIT
+319 LYGGLYAALVIT

-340 DLQLINSDA
+340 DLQLINST
-349 AGHST
+349 GGT

-363 NIAQGSAALAM
+363 NIAQGAAALAM
-374 MFVIRSQKMK
+374 MFVIRTQKMK
-384 SLSATTSVTA
+384 SLSATTSLTA

-408 RYKYPLFM
+408 RFKYPLFM
-416 GMIGSALGGILL
+416 GMFGSAIGGVWL
-428 TMNDVR
+428 TINHVR
-434 AFAVGVG
+434 AFAIGVG

-447 AINVGDWPIFFIGM
+447 AINVAQWGIFFIGM
-461 GIALVLPFVGTVIYG
+461 AIALVVPFVGTLLWG
-476 KIVTRKQA
+476 KLNMRKQA
-484 ESGEVAEEDLA
+484 AGGDAQAAELELA
-495 DRDVK
+495 DNDVQK
-500 TVENAKSPVPAAG
+500 VEHSQSPLP
-513 NTVVQ
+513 T
-518 HADSSA
+518 SA
-524 ARTSTAAASSE
+524 ATTTATAATSAALDVLELVAPISGQ
-535 AVNVLD
+535 AV
-541 LTSPIQG
+541 
-548 RAVPLENVPDPAFA
+548 ALEHVPDPAFA
-562 EKQMGEGIAIEP
+562 GKQMGEGIAIEP
-574 TDGRVVAP
+574 TDGKVYAP

-587 AHVIDKSKHAV
+587 VHIIDKSKHAL
-598 ILEHATGVQVLIH
+598 ILEHTSGVQILVH

-621 SGFKAHVATGDVVKE
+621 NGFNVHVATGDHVSK

-643 DREAIKAAGY
+643 DIDTIQAAGY
-653 STISPVII
+653 ATISPVIVPI
-661 PVGQDIVESIEE
+661 GQEMIDTIEDMPG
-673 ITGDAEAG
+673 TVEAG
-681 ETPVLRVHLTGAGV
+681 KTPLLRIHLSKAHAS

>member
-1 MRQNGD
+1 
-7 EKMSVRRED
+7 MSVKRED
-16 VEKIVQAVGGADNIE
+16 VEKIVQAIGGKDNIE

-41 FSLADESKVDKQAL
+41 FSLVDESKVDKQAL

-93 QRASKDDVKAAAIK
+93 QRATKDDVKSAAIK

-143 TGKDIFFAG
+143 TGKDIFFAAK
-152 QSLVQVYPQWADFA
+152 SLVEVYPQWADFA

-206 VNPGLLSAYDYA
+206 VNPGLMSAYDYA
-218 NAVNEGT
+218 AALNEGT

-272 LLVAP
+272 LVVAP
-277 IALLVTGFL
+277 VALLVTGFL

-301 LTSGVVWLFDTVP
+301 LTEGVVWLFDTVP

-340 DLQLINSDA
+340 DLQLINST
-349 AGHST
+349 GGT

-363 NIAQGSAALAM
+363 NIAQGAAALAM

-384 SLSATTSVTA
+384 SLSATTSITA

-408 RYKYPLFM
+408 RFKYPLFM
-416 GMIGSALGGILL
+416 GMIGSAIGGVLL

-447 AINVGDWPIFFIGM
+447 AINVGDWGIFFIGM
-461 GIALVLPFVGTVIYG
+461 AIALVLPFVGTVVYG
-476 KIVTRKQA
+476 KIATRKQA
-484 ESGEVAEEDLA
+484 AAGEPVEEEDLA
-495 DRDVK
+495 ERDVK
-500 TVENAKSPVPAAG
+500 KVENAQSPIPNTGNEVVSHTTTANAG
-513 NTVVQ
+513 
-518 HADSSA
+518 SKG
-524 ARTSTAAASSE
+524 

-541 LTSPIQG
+541 LAAPIQG
-548 RAVPLENVPDPAFA
+548 KAVLLENVPDPAFA

-574 TDGRVVAP
+574 AEGRVVAP

-643 DREAIKAAGY
+643 DQEIIKAGGY
-653 STISPVII
+653 ATISPVII
-661 PVGQDIVESIEE
+661 PAGQDMVESVEE
-673 ITGDAEAG
+673 IPGNAEEG
-681 ETPVLRVHLTGAGV
+681 QTPVIRVHLTGAGV